1 MSGPEYDFLEMM
13 IDTITLEP
21 QTAIDGYSKPTY
33 GQAVEKR
40 ARVEYRTRL
49 VRTVEGVEAVSTATT
64 ILFDVLAVDP
74 TSRITLPDGS
84 QPKILAVNNYKDTSG
99 IYNVEIMT

>member
-21 QTAIDGYSKPTY
+21 LTGADGYSKPTF
-33 GQAVEKR
+33 GPGTQLR

-49 VRTVEGVEAVSTATT
+49 VRTVDNVEAVSTATT
-64 ILFDVLAVDP
+64 ILFDAQPVDP
-74 TSRITLPDGS
+74 MSRLTLPDGT
-84 QPKILAVNNYKDTSG
+84 QPKILAVNNFKDDIG
-99 IYNVEIMT
+99 VYNIEIMT